1 MTEAPPALSVVGI
14 IKQNNKRKNLW
25 NPRHPCTGFFDQF
38 ISERCYSE
46 KLSLQEGKVPSD
58 GNRYNQNMPKELQIP
73 TEIDLAAF
81 ISKEAHDLKSPFNR
95 ALGFLKLVL
104 KGMDGPISE
113 QANEDLT
120 IAYQNAQYTL
130 TMMSALVDIARLGRG
145 ERSLTPASH
154 SVEYILQQAISE
166 WQRKYH
172 KENPVEIIF
181 STPAVQILADEI
193 MIRQC
198 FSNWISF
205 VNEFVQEAVI
215 VNIQVEEQPETCLF
229 TVRSSGKKLQ
239 PPPECDL
246 TMYGFVAKGILDLHH
261 GELIHLEE
269 DEQGAF
275 VQFSLPMT

>member
-1 MTEAPPALSVVGI
+1 MYIL
-14 IKQNNKRKNLW
+14 NK
-25 NPRHPCTGFFDQF
+25 P
-38 ISERCYSE
+38 
-46 KLSLQEGKVPSD
+46 SLQDGKVSLN
-58 GNRYNQNMPKELQIP
+58 GNKYNQAMLKELHIP
-73 TEIDLAAF
+73 AEIDLAAF
-81 ISKEAHDLKSPFNR
+81 VSKEAHDLKSPFNR

-120 IAYQNAQYTL
+120 IAYQNTQYTL

-172 KENPVEIIF
+172 KENPVEITF
-181 STPAVQILADEI
+181 SAPKVQILADEI

-198 FSNWISF
+198 FSSWVSY
-205 VNEFVQEAVI
+205 VNEFVHESAT
-215 VNIQVEEQPETCLF
+215 VNIQVEEQPEVCLF
-229 TVRSSGKKLQ
+229 TIQSSGKKLQ

-246 TMYGFVAKGILDLHH
+246 TLFGFVAQGILELHR
-261 GELIHLEE
+261 GKLERLEE
-269 DEQGAF
+269 DEQGAL
-275 VQFSLPMT
+275 VQFSLPRA